1 MCIGGEQTMI
11 SHQVCPGTRYQRG
24 QTSDEVRGL
33 EQYVSG
39 TVGER
44 AFELEDDQAVAIDAQ
59 TLLGD
64 GSSGHVTTYA
74 FELGAANRSFKLRQE
89 VACMSCSHQDGKGT
103 TCSAR

>member
-1 MCIGGEQTMI
+1 M
-11 SHQVCPGTRYQRG
+11 PWDA
-24 QTSDEVRGL
+24 QTSDKVRGL

-74 FELGAANRSFKLRQE
+74 FEFGPCSKASLSDGAVERETIAGGGEGLRSAGARLGDQQGML
-89 VACMSCSHQDGKGT
+89 
-103 TCSAR
+103 